1 MKIQG
6 EMTII
11 CKFIFLH
18 ISLTSR
24 YTQIGVVSYG
34 NGCGQAA
41 FPGVFSRVTYVIKW
55 IKKTAI
61 GTQDSNCIMKKK

>member
-1 MKIQG
+1 MKIC
-6 EMTII
+6 TY
-11 CKFIFLH
+11 LL
-18 ISLTSR
+18 SLTSR

-61 GTQDSNCIMKKK
+61 GTQDSNCIIMYQTNEIPKE